1 MTRVFGIDVSHY
13 QGDVNWDKVAEGQT
27 KFAIAKA
34 TEGSTLVDS
43 SFARI
48 NSFGRV
54 RPWSRTR
61 RSSSGKLR

>member
-27 KFAIAKA
+27 KFAKA

-54 RPWSRTR
+54 HPWSRTR